1 MDGLEVAAA
10 MLERTPEQQIV
21 LFSSVITDELRDRAA
36 ALGIRACVNT
46 EDFSE
51 LPQLVIDLTT

>member
-1 MDGLEVAAA
+1 M
-10 MLERTPEQQIV
+10 
-21 LFSSVITDELRDRAA
+21 ITDELSDRAA